1 MAAYDSPSQ
10 GLPGIGQNDLFSSV
24 GEQYSSY
31 LDRISGYAAYQGR
44 PPVNYATPESGVA
57 PGLPR
62 SRDILQLDPDPFGAF
77 TSRYAESIPG
87 SGVTGDTSLA
97 LDVFGKRMTRE
108 ELLRSDAGRRLL
120 QITED
125 AKKGRRRDFWDA
137 IKEWSWSDAP
147 FLSLF
152 ATVGGSVADAV
163 MVSDTYR
170 KLQNGEPV
178 TDEELIKTR
187 LHMAETERR
196 QDGTW
201 GATVG
206 DIMRAAPGFMVEF
219 MLSGGLY
226 SAVRTGLAKAAG
238 KGSSLLLTGA
248 TKKAAREV
256 VETGM
261 RRVAMQAGEA
271 GADAATGT
279 LRLFEG
285 IRTMAKD
292 PTRMAKFA
300 DDATDTVMEAL
311 RGGKM
316 GLNPY
321 LTELGKDGSVKF
333 VDETLARQT
342 VRNRVLHE
350 MDKMV
355 ARNSSESAVVRG
367 MHQFGQW
374 FQRHASSALLD
385 HGVWGTEEATVL
397 TTGFTKARSALADA
411 AGALFIEAPI
421 RGSMLMAPNQ
431 FLARPLLGMALG
443 KDGRTVSEA
452 ELGVRQSAYLTNSK
466 EVMDDADAI
475 ANGMNW
481 LEYVSESAGRG
492 FGSLA
497 RGVGLWINRGVRSP
511 VAKGAGATLAKAADD
526 AAYDGFSVGGA
537 LRKMWL
543 KSFGT
548 RADSVRKS
556 VDAQARVV
564 GDTIRAA
571 GHRVDDASVRSM
583 IVTNSAERMPEAVR
597 QMVGDSVEA
606 FTRSAMKSADR
617 KTMEELGY
625 RTFGRYMVADWMV
638 RHNVGPETVV
648 NMFQRMG
655 YDGVLGEML
664 EERYSDVAKGM
675 MGWNDKTDR
684 KEIGRRVTEAIKGLW
699 PGWEQ
704 LTAEA
709 VGFAMPM
716 VTRMGVA
723 RIQAKLGGEGPLQE
737 LRNRIEMFSDM
748 FRSPVTLRARLGEF
762 LDVRRMTDEGL
773 TARLDDV
780 NRRLAEARDAG
791 DAEAVRSLEDEAAH
805 VARTKDRYAKAS
817 AGWFAGM
824 REAAKTGYDARIA
837 EARRSGDEAGA
848 ARLEAERDAA
858 DRAYAQWEEGKD
870 YSTGAAA
877 QDIVDQLVVIEPLT
891 RDVAETEGV
900 EYSMRP
906 VRTSDQSA
914 KGMDAAE
921 AFVDFSPRLAKM
933 LFQLDAPME
942 GEAPSGLRA
951 VAGRLIG
958 MAGAVVTG
966 DFSLVSRDPA
976 TWVARDMGLGRGFV
990 QGLKQGFASA
1000 RKEAREQLRRE
1011 AREGKVENYAKNFSD
1026 VQDFKAEEGVNHPT
1040 ADNFREGSRRLDT
1053 AIVTE
1058 EAVDAKAEELF
1069 AERARAL
1076 AMNYLATQ
1084 QIRTFSRGEMRDRAL
1099 VLAARGLSQEDGGP
1113 YDVVDTE
1120 HRQFAKLTG
1129 DGKRIDESTRIGF
1142 DEFYERF
1149 GRDAT
1154 GADGKRT
1161 RKGVDTLTQEIAVA
1175 AMDILT
1181 NRSSGVEIAGRRIPA
1196 VVVQLPENA
1205 DFEQTAIYNAAMQMT
1220 GMRGTVTT
1228 QRLRSDRT
1236 LDQQMQEGAI
1246 AHVPAPVLA
1255 AIAAQAA
1262 KPDGTWD
1269 PSQVEEGLLETVAYS
1284 FGFRFDGTEKGLNE
1298 RNRKIVGIAALADA
1312 AKDPDTA
1319 WFRLYDDA
1327 RTEDRRNKDGAFVL
1341 VKAERRDDGR
1351 WHCRTDEKG
1360 DEVSSDTLDGMLG
1373 ILKGKAANAQRVDGR
1388 IVFTQQRV
1396 LESDSLVDML
1406 RITGLTDSYIEQTKG
1421 NPHPLFAQDADGNW
1435 LRSEED
1441 AERELERLV
1450 ELASR
1455 TDGDHLVRPS
1465 RPEMTGDEF
1474 RKEEAAANAAWQ
1486 ALYGEDTG
1494 FVTVGERLLRSAGV
1508 STTGTLGLVSGRR
1521 RAAGAYQVRLTDFM
1535 GRDGNMYVP
1544 VDLTREIDYR
1554 EALANVRIMRA
1565 YALNPRAVRDAFG
1578 KGCSEFI
1585 DELDRLC
1592 LVKARDAANRGDKPL
1607 ESDLMDLRKGIFAAT
1622 SRVELVRND
1631 DGTVDVNDRVA
1642 GMNPHVFAQ
1651 LGHMLCLFGAER
1663 LKNDGYGRIPRV
1675 AAYAAIA
1682 EDARSLPHYPAFM
1695 SCVDVALGGSG
1706 FLGELLTPQGE
1717 TRDDSRGLGGLARTY
1732 LNDSKSYG
1740 ELFARSAPAGV
1751 DVNVLLD
1758 QCNRELMS
1766 MGRPALKFHQ
1776 TGDRSRRQPR
1786 SYGEFG
1792 DLMDQLAKDTGLK
1805 GADLAAFISRA
1816 VSTAVR
1822 LEGAERT
1829 DIAKA
1834 VDEVTKGGRSLAQ
1847 YVESFNSAVRKT
1859 TELTA
1864 QKNDLTVKL
1873 NRHHELAS
1881 ALESKRERVGL
1892 SKSEQAQLDALH
1904 AVIDGGR
1911 FALDKVLKEIA
1922 QAEAVREDASR
1933 KLNDEAKSQGVSVS
1947 GRRRLG
1953 GRRLKGGDAT
1963 EADSS
1968 SYPSVS
1974 TETSGL
1980 PVFENVLYTG
1990 ATTLAQGVRLADDGL
2005 LLGTYLTGRESRAA
2019 FSVVLRA
2026 LLAEDPDANVTAERF
2041 SGMMH
2046 RMFPMLPA
2054 YDRAQIMAVLT
2065 DTLAGVESTAKPWSE
2080 IADEGFDFTY
2090 IEEDK
2095 DENEGADTS
2104 SENQAIA
2111 RRAVDE
2117 LSNEALRTF
2126 LKLARFVAPA
2136 SAGNLQAFLG
2146 SLRETVRQ
2154 SAGAEGLHG
2163 FLRTLLEPRAL
2174 TEHNGVRLTSY
2185 NQREAVFHDIVDR
2198 VIEGD
2203 SFDGYV
2209 RESFEM
2215 SPRIGFLLSYLRAM
2229 APADRARF
2237 AQLIGNAAA
2246 CDPVRRVDRSKE
2258 GNPPTMGSAATHSTR
2273 VTAAVA
2279 AATFGRFI
2287 GGASSRAYQA
2297 GNSLAQSAKG
2307 TELVGDPKK
2316 RQSDPGDDLKVCLGV
2331 IDANRKAVADILA
2344 RSVDEKG
2351 NPFEILGDDAPV
2363 VLALRSDA
2371 MMAYLRRVC
2380 GEEEEE
2386 RKRRAR
2392 RGEKYHG
2399 AMSGLVR
2406 PLAEALSRRDGSV
2419 SLVDSVVDGL
2429 KLLGRGL
2436 KSDHTVTYEEA
2447 EAFSVA
2453 LFATGESTRNL
2464 ATLPDKSSR
2473 VDRPIA
2479 TLMSIYAAS
2488 QPQTIM
2494 RADVDARRSSD
2505 ESSVAITSRGVIPIL
2520 SRWMDSEAGFIKLVK
2535 QFFAGD
2541 VDTPEKLERVLARCR
2556 QDMVWPDGTRILAK
2570 SISAAYHADEIYEA
2584 CRRQFVEAGENDT
2597 YLVPVYAGDHASSVL
2612 IQLPRKVL
2620 PRFVADAR
2628 KTFARAAVRGER
2640 KGREFKGETM
2650 KAARDRIYPKLY
2662 EYAAR
2667 FVSDSIGLDL
2677 LGDDTKRSALSSLEQ
2692 AGLSMTGVRERD
2704 GKPEFGHCTVHIT
2717 CNYRSRREARIA
2729 KDGANG
2735 NEELKGNVILA
2746 GYGAYRQRQCAKLRG
2761 TGTLKCH
2768 LMSSG
2773 GRDLLFLKA
2782 LCISP
2787 EDARGKFLDGD
2798 CKQALLKHAMKGI
2811 DQSIDTAVL
2820 TDLDSY
2826 KVGPAMSKWITV
2838 NGGRNIL
2845 DFVVETI
2852 EQDKDLWKDGK
2863 LAIPD
2868 GFDADAYFEGK
2879 VTFDAQRRSDGA
2891 KPPAKLSDLLP
2902 GLKLSVVEGLRGDT
2916 VDISYVDDNLTS
2928 YNVANVSHG
2937 ARPGSMRTPRNN
2949 VVDAITMS
2957 VVEAQLRGDDSA
2969 AAGLLDLVAD
2979 WGLAA
2984 TAICG
2989 ADDIVAS
2996 LAASSPGLRGLVE
3009 AGEAPN
3015 GALMK
3020 EELFRTAWAAM
3031 RKQLSIPMEGTD
3043 MPLVSAGAGVTVLR
3057 DRAGRI
3063 RYDDSTGLPLFSNLS
3078 DSEMMHDIN
3087 LGSVLFTE
3095 EETRRGG
3102 AYEGFSRR
3110 LALSAVNVNDR
3121 GFRYGWWMDEA
3132 AFDGEFFGAGGQTA
3146 LEDRF
3151 DETFGVQRPQVPAK
3165 ITDRMRLDML
3175 ESQFTQLRDA
3185 EQRGDDTMAAQIR
3198 DRLATCFT
3206 DHHGMKI
3213 SDYGKDIG
3221 QIGFEDLFVDDGRGG
3236 RRFDRSAVQIDDDKV
3251 HNLKGERHVFLGGTA
3266 FGIPRTPSYNG
3277 GQWLQVVRAS
3287 VPVTEREHPRQKGRF
3302 IPGEDAMV
3310 APDPVTNEI
3319 LGCDHD
3325 GDKTKVYWLVPD
3337 GGRVSLLEDG
3347 RIPLGDVNP
3356 KFFASA
3362 GELGAEARGQVYA
3375 KLRDAGFVEETV
3387 DPKTGAVERKISTDA
3402 RKAVGNTFVRHLF
3415 DMAHRLP
3422 VPERDGHRRQSF
3434 LDGPV
3439 SMPTTAFPGSD
3450 ALRKELLGM
3459 TESARRP
3466 GARKTLR
3473 NGHRL
3478 NEPGLAALVS
3488 AQANDAADA
3497 RGKIVAYARA
3507 LHLAYMSGRY
3517 ANGAGTLFGN
3527 RFTPDRWLRFMHIV
3541 DGISNATFDDIKEQL
3556 CSRLGWT
3563 NGMMPVLVA
3572 DLLRGDAGAP
3582 VTGELALR
3590 YTLVRYVNSVNNYGS
3605 RYYMMVAADET
3616 DREGFQSAL
3625 DALFG
3630 ERRKGDPNRWALAFG
3645 LRQGKDGWETAKT
3658 AGELKANPTKPSE
3671 AVVALVQDAVDRLNE
3686 GRALENRLSYSDAYG
3701 FLAYSG
3707 RRSDAAPGGLF
3718 HLLKVAGGVKADS
3731 PAKIAEALK
3740 GRKITKAE
3748 FDARTPE
3755 LLEALVDYLSY
3766 SEKRKQLEDAREGGN
3781 AFNYLAADPGNTSAG
3796 DRLAKAVKSGL
3807 PLLDNAGALVKHSEG
3822 ELWFNERTRALARM
3836 HAATLAAYR
3845 IGGGVETVLARANA
3859 AVAVHEDLKSSI
3871 SDLTVPGDESLE
3883 AVNRALLDLAPMSD
3897 ASYDR
3902 MERESA
3908 AQTKLFLLAA
3918 LQSVPGK
3925 SPKEVLDT
3933 LRKIAEAQARP
3944 GVDTDPDGA
3953 VFRMMRGVATL
3964 FDVMYRLVSTSTEH
3978 YAPTDAAGRRR
3989 GAPMSAFAYFSERRD
4004 GRYPA
4009 SEARSGA
4016 KGPYSVARYP
4026 DGDTSANPLY
4036 VIQPRFQG
4044 DEGPAAALAREAVAA
4059 IVSDDAK
4066 KRAFSGRR
4074 ERINGNTSAASFDLT
4089 EANLRAFM
4097 QEYGGDG
4104 ARELNAEVEE
4114 AIRIVKA
4121 IGPVSPYRMFREILP
4136 VYTAI
4141 VHRTT
4146 GEATVGGRSLAP
4158 LLGVHGEWSR
4168 HQVANDN
4175 ACRPLVDVYLGAET
4189 APVDKAAP
4197 PVLDENGDPRYGG
4210 AGRSNPEH
4218 RSVVDV
4224 FAGDGFV
4231 ADVAGRLNVGGIRE
4245 EAARNAPSPKLPE
4258 GVTPSEVAKRHA
4270 QALQA
4275 LAGSWATVRYTGEN
4289 SFVLEGS
4296 LRGGVT
4302 GGAPKTQRIA
4312 ICVSIGDDGL
4322 MSVETDEQVSMFASS
4337 RAYAASF
4344 AGTDAAK
4351 AMGVTSADA
4360 FLALPEDVRKSIV
4373 KRFSVGAASANR
4385 PVFTVTGKGMR
4396 VLTGAIR
4403 IAGSKQETQL
4413 YHEYFHSMMAMFRG
4427 LGLFSVADIRALQ
4440 DTFGKPPPGSGMLFD
4455 EERAAERYRQW
4466 VEKGTETRETKAVE
4480 GVFRK
4485 IFNAIA
4491 ALLRSIVDGFSYRR
4505 GETAAEGKFTRN
4517 EELLFSFVTAGV
4529 AARSNERIAELERVA
4544 VMDGERLDVRGQIDR
4559 GVKPEGVGLA
4569 DVELGTAA
4577 DIATRLR
4584 WDNPSDLVV
4593 ERTADGVWVPREL
4606 TDDDYGEDGGLKE
4619 GIRPATHRE
4628 AIDFMT
4634 KRIQLSAEELGVAPH
4649 PDPEVGPLV
4658 KGRYD
4663 RLKAK
4668 AVELLSAEGALDAEA
4683 LSSVLGELAK
4693 MGGSLEAGFTDLAR
4707 AYNEGSPQLDQVAE
4721 TNLAVTVGVPPVGS
4735 ETFPFYGAGRTLAE
4749 ICTGKLKESLP
4760 YDTEMLKSKLF
4771 GGDVKRLASRLTESA
4786 KGVIVAGFRDAL
4798 SVLNPE
4804 ALGKFSPDR
4813 FQDRLAFELL
4823 LCAAQTLDRMVVT
4836 DSAGAKERAFLRA
4849 EGEAPERKWHA
4860 SAYDVS
4866 SWILASGG
4874 VDPVSIVADTVKSL
4888 NALEH
4893 INDPDVEPLAV
4904 TCRGVLDRLQE
4915 TLSDPSSY
4923 IGELTKAT
4931 QAIDGLIKGFAPGVK
4946 FSGRDVDGSIMDYVL
4961 ADRGTS
4967 DNQATD
4973 ENLKVYGAIDAAN
4986 AGLPSYRAAQDA
4998 LKLTFG
5004 ALYRAMAMVKFHR
5017 ELGFVPPSKA
5027 DLDFE
5032 RRIREQNRIA
5042 AAQSPAE
5049 WFATHAIGESNLL
5062 DNEGL
5067 VEFYDQP
5074 FFVADNMDAY
5084 LASTIRPRFGTTEF
5098 GDAVRADGHEYA
5110 GLMYEIKD
5118 LDNWQAW
5125 ALGDAML
5132 PGNELLL
5139 PVLRGGRF
5147 AVDSGSVKF
5156 LGGKGRLV
5164 GFDAYNRVT
5173 CGISLTEDEVRDVD
5187 WFKKALAFKMGGWN
5201 DVITGLDR
5209 ITFRQND
5216 ALLPAKW
5223 SDLLGS
5229 CDRKFFGGKEYMSR
5243 FEMTVHRMPHQLH
5256 GNLLGGQMN
5265 FGEEFASAAHA
5276 ALKRVADEYS
5286 ELCRKADAAT
5296 LSHDERI
5303 RYESFDFNAEV
5314 IEELESKGLVVARR
5328 RKDGRAYECV
5338 VRLGTDRILEWFKG
5352 TEAYRK
5358 ITSPERWAKTGLSQA
5373 EVEAMFTPE
5382 ALIAPMRDR
5391 WNRLSRF
5398 VREHPWM
5405 TQGDAKHLTA
5415 FGTPLPFFQGTGVF
5429 MYNAV
5434 RAARAENR
5442 RTHVDS
5448 LGDMESR
5455 WFAAVTSLANG
5466 RRIGDA
5472 PAGTEAQLRAAKG
5485 EEHTTLSVF
5494 RDLIGAKDLELVEL
5508 KRALIAGDFRP
5519 GGKYADRTARYGIDL
5534 PPNPTLAAI
5543 HDETYRL
5550 MVERAELEATGDTAR
5565 DVPIDLQAC
5574 IDRFQEHRAAS
5585 GLTGGL
5591 GCSPAAMYRAYG
5603 TLPANHQL
5611 GHMVRKAAEGV
5622 TNAMAHRGTFM
5633 SLMTTPAPDGSPVYY
5648 MRPADDAAA
5657 TSGIPDQCWEQI
5669 ARWWAAYHGLRYD
5682 PGKSGVQNAQAIY
5695 DRLGEI
5701 GDKGGRTGHWRIPLG
5716 VGDHRHHRY
5725 VPLDGD
5731 RGELASVTG
5740 IMCMEDE
5747 NLGEDSS
5754 AINALAKGEAV
5765 GYMRQFVDSGRA
5777 QSFLAVRKNIHRA
5790 LSWSKSMSVAF
5801 SLFFPLATRF
5811 ESPIG
5816 AIGAIPTLMGNVKG
5830 GPDFVREHP
5839 EIFNFLQGHVFKGK
5853 GWITK
5858 DFIGFRDYRDMM
5870 DSRDPFLA
5878 EMVSWVHAL
5887 GLSYSDDLVNPMEHS
5902 KAIVAND
5909 IKSLESLMRKAGW
5922 APGVVRR
5929 FRNFADAVLI
5939 RPGDKAFRYALNATK
5954 LAVVSQ
5960 LAMKLRHEAQV
5971 RGKAFDPIRDLR
5983 KYASYV
5989 NAEVGGIDERRYAW
6003 AHPAMRNI
6011 LNCLFFSWQWTRGA
6025 WEAGGGN
6032 VIEDFVF
6039 GGHSATR
6046 EERKYILGRWAR
6058 MYGEIMIG
6066 VPLLM
6071 QMASMAFAKCLG
6083 GGDDDDDRWFT
6094 WQNEGKANLSAFDIT
6109 PLMKAVHRHEDVAG
6123 IAGRIGG
6130 ALVGMRRFG
6139 WLGAAGGALL
6149 GDRLVPDYR
6158 GEDAANQKTKA
6169 RRYYMHFG
6177 KQGWEFFRW
6186 FDRPGQQFAGKLSMP
6201 AQRLIEGF
6209 LGRNLTYMDHGLAWD
6224 DMGPVERWLNPSLD
6238 SASVNL
6244 LKAFLPF
6251 SAGQMMSFGDAGFLP
6266 IVGPV
6271 QMGASQTAVQ
6281 KRLERAVEAWARNDR
6296 AAYSWGV
6303 DRNPSRGKKKARML
6317 AGRFPDILEDA
6328 RRNGLDP
6335 EAQLNTALGTVAS
6348 KLYGR
6353 LFSLLPEK
6361 ADGDYDVKAVE
6372 RVCRQLNRVLSRKAD
6387 VLQSVKKKL
6396 DDRKGATWKDLPLE
6410 MRRRYRDVIAR
6421 EMGDPFGGEPS
6432 MPIKAPEREEY

>member
-1 MAAYDSPSQ
+1 MADYGIPSATAGSGYSQDALYSDYLNSMMAAYDS
-10 GLPGIGQNDLFSSV
+10 
-24 GEQYSSY
+24 YA
-31 LDRISGYAAYQGR
+31 DRYAADEPRQ
-44 PPVNYATPESGVA
+44 PVVNYASGPSSGMA
-57 PGLPR
+57 PGYRR
-62 SRDILQLDPDPFGAF
+62 SRDLLQLDPDPFGSQTAALA
-77 TSRYAESIPG
+77 SRFPESGLTGDSIP
-87 SGVTGDTSLA
+87 A

-108 ELLRSDAGRRLL
+108 QLQQSDAGRRLL
-120 QITED
+120 SIAED
-125 AKKGRRRDFWDA
+125 QRRGRRRGFLDA
-137 IKEWSWSDAP
+137 ITEWSWSDAP

-152 ATVGGSVADAV
+152 ASVGGSVADAV
-163 MVSDTYR
+163 MVNDTYR

-178 TDEELIKTR
+178 SDEELLKTR
-187 LHMAETERR
+187 LHMAESERR
-196 QDGTW
+196 DNGTW

-206 DIMRAAPGFMVEF
+206 DIMRAAPGFMMEF
-219 MLSGGLY
+219 FASGGLY
-226 SAVRTGLAKAAG
+226 SLARTGLAKVAG

-248 TKKAAREV
+248 AKKAAREA

-261 RRVAMQAGEA
+261 RRAVVQAGEA
-271 GADAATGT
+271 GANTATGA
-279 LRLFEG
+279 LKFFEG
-285 IRTMAKD
+285 VRTMAKD
-292 PTRMAKFA
+292 SGRMAKFA
-300 DDATDTVMEAL
+300 DEATETVMEAL

-321 LTELGKDGSVKF
+321 LAEMGRDGAVKF

-355 ARNSSESAVVRG
+355 ARSSSESAVVRG
-367 MHQFGQW
+367 LHQFGQW
-374 FQRHASSALLD
+374 FQRHAASAVLD

-411 AGALFIEAPI
+411 AGALFVEAPI

-452 ELGVRQSAYLTNSK
+452 EIGLRQSAFMTGDRTL
-466 EVMDDADAI
+466 MDDADAI
-475 ANGMNW
+475 AMGMNW

-497 RGVGLWINRGVRSP
+497 RGVGLWINRGVRSAT
-511 VAKGAGATLAKAADD
+511 AKGAGATLAGAATD

-537 LRKMWL
+537 LRKMWT
-543 KSFGT
+543 KAFGT
-548 RADSVRKS
+548 RADFVRKS

-564 GDTIRAA
+564 GDAIRAA
-571 GHRVDDASVRSM
+571 GHHVDDAAVRSM
-583 IVTNSAERMPEAVR
+583 IITNSAEHMPEAVR
-597 QMVGDSVEA
+597 QMVGGSVESFA
-606 FTRSAMKSADR
+606 RSAMKATDR

-638 RHNVGPETVV
+638 RHNVGPETMI

-655 YDGVLGEML
+655 YDGMLGEIF
-664 EERYSDVAKGM
+664 EERYSDVAKGAL
-675 MGWNDKTDR
+675 GWNEKADR

-709 VGFAMPM
+709 VGFSMPM
-716 VTRMGVA
+716 VARMGVA
-723 RIQAKLGGEGPLQE
+723 RIQAKLGGEGPLRE

-762 LDVRRMTDEGL
+762 LEVRRMTDAGL
-773 TARLDDV
+773 DARLADV
-780 NRRLAEARDAG
+780 DRRLGEARDAG
-791 DAEAVRSLEDEAAH
+791 DKETVRSLEDEAAF
-805 VARTKDRYAKAS
+805 VARTKERYAKAS

-824 REAAKTGYDARIA
+824 REASKTGFEGRIA
-837 EARRSGDEAGA
+837 EARSAGDEAEA
-848 ARLEAERDAA
+848 ARLEVERDAA

-933 LFQLDAPME
+933 LFQLDAPLE

-951 VAGRLIG
+951 VAGRLVG
-958 MAGAVVTG
+958 MAGAAITG

-976 TWVARDMGLGRGFV
+976 TWVARDMGLGRDFV
-990 QGLKQGFASA
+990 QGLKQGFAAA
-1000 RKEAREQLRRE
+1000 RKEAREQLRR
-1011 AREGKVENYAKNFSD
+1011 AAMDAAVENLAKNEAD
-1026 VQDFKAEEGVNHPT
+1026 VAEFKEGEGTHAPT
-1040 ADNFREGSRRLDT
+1040 RDNFGQGMRRLGT
-1053 AIVTE
+1053 AVVTE
-1058 EAVDAKAEELF
+1058 DAVDAKAEELF
-1069 AERARAL
+1069 AERARTL

-1099 VLAARGLSQEDGGP
+1099 VLAARGLSREEGGP
-1113 YDVVDTE
+1113 YDVVDMDR
-1120 HRQFAKLTG
+1120 RQFARVG
-1129 DGKRIDESTRIGF
+1129 EDGRIDDSSRIGF
-1142 DEFYERF
+1142 DDFYEKY
-1149 GRDAT
+1149 GKDGA
-1154 GADGKRT
+1154 GADGKRI
-1161 RKGVDTLTQEIAVA
+1161 RKGVDTLTHEIAVA

-1181 NRSSGVEIAGRRIPA
+1181 NRAGISVSDRRMPA
-1196 VVVQLPENA
+1196 TLVQLPDNA
-1205 DFEQTAIYNAAMQMT
+1205 DFEQTAVYDAAMQLS
-1220 GMRGTVTT
+1220 GMRGMSTV
-1228 QRLRSDRT
+1228 QQIRSDRT
-1236 LDQQMQEGAI
+1236 LDQMMQEGSI
-1246 AHVPAPVLA
+1246 AHVSAPVLS

-1262 KPDGTWD
+1262 RPDGTWD
-1269 PSQVEEGLLETVAYS
+1269 ASQVESGLLETVAYS
-1284 FGFRFDGTEKGLNE
+1284 FGLRFDGTERGLNE
-1298 RNRKIVGIAALADA
+1298 RNRKIVGIATLADTMQ
-1312 AKDPDTA
+1312 DPNVA
-1319 WFRLYDDA
+1319 WFRLYDDV
-1327 RTEDRRNKDGAFVL
+1327 RSEDRRVRDGAFVL
-1341 VKAERRDDGR
+1341 VKAERTGDGR
-1351 WHCRTDEKG
+1351 WRCRTDEKG
-1360 DEVSSDTLDGMLG
+1360 GEVSADTLDGMLDA
-1373 ILKGKAANAQRVDGR
+1373 LKGLADGVQRVDGR
-1388 IVFTQQRV
+1388 VIFTQKRT
-1396 LESDSLVDML
+1396 LETDSLVDML
-1406 RITGLTDSYIEQTKG
+1406 RVTGLTGAYIAQTEG
-1421 NPHPLFAQDADGNW
+1421 NPHPLFAKDADGNW
-1435 LRSEED
+1435 LWSETD
-1441 AERELERLV
+1441 AQKELERLTD
-1450 ELASR
+1450 LASR
-1455 TDGDHLVRPS
+1455 TDGEHLVRPS
-1465 RPEMTGDEF
+1465 RAEMTGDEL
-1474 RKEEAAANAAWQ
+1474 RREEASAVAAWK
-1486 ALYGEDTG
+1486 ALYDSETG
-1494 FVTVGERLLRSAGV
+1494 FVHVGERLLRSAGV
-1508 STTGTLGLVSGRR
+1508 STSNVLNLVAGFRATTGK
-1521 RAAGAYQVRLTDFM
+1521 YQVRLSDFM
-1535 GRDGNMYVP
+1535 GRDGNIYVP
-1544 VDLTREIDYR
+1544 VDLAQASDYR
-1554 EALANVRIMRA
+1554 EALANARIMRA

-1585 DELDRLC
+1585 GELDRLC
-1592 LVKARDAANRGDKPL
+1592 LVKARDAAARGDKAL
-1607 ESDLMDLRKGIFAAT
+1607 ESDLMGLRKGIFAAT

-1631 DGTVDVNDRVA
+1631 DGTVEVNDRVR

-1663 LKNDGYGRIPRV
+1663 LKDDGYGRVPHV
-1675 AAYAAIA
+1675 AAYAALA

-1706 FLGELLTPQGE
+1706 FLGEVLTPQGA
-1717 TRDDSRGLGGLARTY
+1717 TRDDARGLGGLARTY
-1732 LNDSKSYG
+1732 LNDPKSYG
-1740 ELFARSAPAGV
+1740 ELFSKSAPAGV
-1751 DVNVLLD
+1751 DVNILLD
-1758 QCNRELMS
+1758 QCNRELMR

-1776 TGDRSRRQPR
+1776 TGDRSQRQPR

-1792 DLMDQLAKDTGLK
+1792 GLMDQIAEDTGLK
-1805 GADLAAFISRA
+1805 GADLAAFVSRA

-1822 LEGAERT
+1822 LEGVERT
-1829 DIAKA
+1829 DVARA
-1834 VDEVTKGGRSLAQ
+1834 VDEVTKNGGSLAQ
-1847 YVESFNSAVRKT
+1847 YVKNFNKAVKETGDLR
-1859 TELTA
+1859 
-1864 QKNDLTVKL
+1864 QKVLNLTVKV
-1873 NRHHELAS
+1873 NRLTRELK
-1881 ALESKRERVGL
+1881 ALRKMGEDGTATPETGVKTEETQAAVDAGR
-1892 SKSEQAQLDALH
+1892 SELDQ
-1904 AVIDGGR
+1904 
-1911 FALDKVLKEIA
+1911 VLKQLE
-1922 QAEAVREDASR
+1922 QAEATRGDTQR
-1933 KLNDEAKSQGVSVS
+1933 KLTDEAGSQGVPVIPRHGFGTGVRPSARNAQRSDDETFSV
-1947 GRRRLG
+1947 GTEDTRLP
-1953 GRRLKGGDAT
+1953 D
-1963 EADSS
+1963 
-1968 SYPSVS
+1968 
-1974 TETSGL
+1974 
-1980 PVFENVLYTG
+1980 FENVLYTG
-1990 ATTLAQGVRLADDGL
+1990 ATTLAQNVRLADDGL
-2005 LLGTYLTGRESRAA
+2005 LLGTYLTGKESRAA

-2026 LLAEDPDANVTAERF
+2026 ILAADPEANVTVERF
-2041 SGMMH
+2041 SDMLH
-2046 RMFPMLPA
+2046 HMFPLLPA
-2054 YDRAQIMAVLT
+2054 YDRAQVVSVLT
-2065 DTLAGVESTAKPWSE
+2065 DTLAGVEATAKPWSE
-2080 IADEGFDFTY
+2080 IAKEGFEFTY
-2090 IEEDK
+2090 LEEDK

-2104 SENQAIA
+2104 SENRAIA

-2117 LSNEALRTF
+2117 LNNEALRTF
-2126 LKLARFVAPA
+2126 LKLARYVAPA

-2146 SLRETVRQ
+2146 SLRETVRR
-2154 SAGAEGLHG
+2154 GGETELDG
-2163 FLRTLLEPRAL
+2163 FLRTLLEPRAM
-2174 TEHNGVRLTSY
+2174 TEHNGVKLTSY
-2185 NQREAVFHDIVDR
+2185 NQREAVFHDVVDR

-2209 RESFEM
+2209 RESFET

-2246 CDPVRRVDRSKE
+2246 CDPVRRIDRSKE

-2307 TELVGDPKK
+2307 TELVGDPGK
-2316 RQSDPGDDLKVCLGV
+2316 RQSDPGDDLNVCLGV

-2453 LFATGESTRNL
+2453 VFATGESTRNL
-2464 ATLPDKSSR
+2464 ATLPEKSSR

-2479 TLMSIYAAS
+2479 SLMSVYAAS

-2494 RADVDARRSSD
+2494 RADVDARRSRD

-2520 SRWMDSEAGFIKLVK
+2520 SRWMDSEAGFVKLVK
-2535 QFFAGD
+2535 TFFPEHA
-2541 VDTPEKLERVLARCR
+2541 DTPENLEKTLARCR
-2556 QDMVWPDGTRILAK
+2556 QDMTWPDGTRILAK
-2570 SISAAYHADEIYEA
+2570 SVSSAYHADEIYEA

-2612 IQLPRKVL
+2612 IQLPRVVIPK
-2620 PRFVADAR
+2620 FTADAR
-2628 KTFARAAVRGER
+2628 KALAKAASAGTR
-2640 KGREFKGETM
+2640 KGRAFTG
-2650 KAARDRIYPKLY
+2650 KAVAEVRDRLYPKLY
-2662 EYAAR
+2662 DRAAMY
-2667 FVSDSIGLDL
+2667 VSRSIGLDL

-2692 AGLSMTGVRERD
+2692 AGLSTTGVRTTAE
-2704 GKPEFGHCTVHIT
+2704 GKLQTGHCTVHVT
-2717 CNYRSRREARIA
+2717 CNYQSRAAAREADPKGRS
-2729 KDGANG
+2729 NG
-2735 NEELKGNVILA
+2735 NEELKGNVIMT
-2746 GYGAYRQRQCAKLRG
+2746 GYGAERQRQCAKLQG

-2782 LCISP
+2782 LCLSP
-2787 EDARGKFLDGD
+2787 EDARGRFLEGD
-2798 CKQALLKHAMKGI
+2798 CKLALLKHAMKGV
-2811 DQSIDTAVL
+2811 DASIDTAVL

-2838 NGGRNIL
+2838 NGGRTLL
-2845 DFVVETI
+2845 DFIVETI
-2852 EQDKDLWKDGK
+2852 EQDKGSFWKNGK
-2863 LAIPD
+2863 LAIPEN
-2868 GFDADAYFEGK
+2868 FDVDAYFQGK
-2879 VTFDAQRRSDGA
+2879 VTFDGQRRSDGA
-2891 KPPAKLSDLLP
+2891 KPPAKVSDLLP
-2902 GLKLSVVEGLRGDT
+2902 GLRLSVVEGLRGDT
-2916 VDISYVDDNLTS
+2916 LDISYVDDNLTS
-2928 YNVANVSHG
+2928 YNVANVSHESK
-2937 ARPGSMRTPRNN
+2937 PGSMRTPRNN

-2989 ADDIVAS
+2989 AEDIVAS
-2996 LAASSPGLRGLVE
+2996 LASSSPGLRSLVE

-3015 GALMK
+3015 GAFMK

-3043 MPLVSAGAGVTVLR
+3043 MPLVSAGAGATVLR
-3057 DRAGRI
+3057 DKDGNI
-3063 RYDDSTGLPLFSNLS
+3063 RYDDERGRPMISLLS
-3078 DSEMMHDIN
+3078 SSEMMYDIN
-3087 LGSVLFTE
+3087 LGSVLFTD
-3095 EETRRGG
+3095 EETGAGG
-3102 AYEGFSRR
+3102 VYEGFRRR
-3110 LALSAVNVNDR
+3110 LALSAVNVNSL

-3132 AFDGEFFGAGGQTA
+3132 AFDAEFFEPDA
-3146 LEDRF
+3146 E
-3151 DETFGVQRPQVPAK
+3151 V
-3165 ITDRMRLDML
+3165 TDRMRLETL
-3175 ESQFTQLRDA
+3175 EGQFNALREAERSGDAETTLQLRL
-3185 EQRGDDTMAAQIR
+3185 
-3198 DRLATCFT
+3198 RLASCFT

-3213 SDYGKDIG
+3213 SKYGEDVGK
-3221 QIGFEDLFVDDGRGG
+3221 IGFEDLFTDDGKGG
-3236 RRFDRSAVQIDDDKV
+3236 RRFDRSAVQIDKDRV
-3251 HNLKGERHVFLGGTA
+3251 HDLKGEAHVFLGGTA
-3266 FGIPRTPSYNG
+3266 FGVPRTPSYNG

-3287 VPVTEREHPRQKGRF
+3287 VPVTEREHPRQRGRF
-3302 IPGEDAMV
+3302 IAGRDAMV
-3310 APDPVTNEI
+3310 SPDPVTNEI

-3325 GDKTKVYWLVPD
+3325 GDKTKVYWLVPR
-3337 GGRVSLLEDG
+3337 GGQVSLLENG
-3347 RIPLGDVNP
+3347 RLPLEDVKP
-3356 KFFASA
+3356 GEFASD
-3362 GELGAEARGQVYA
+3362 AEVREQVYA
-3375 KLRDAGFVEETV
+3375 ALRDKGFVEETL
-3387 DPKTGAVERKISTDA
+3387 DARTGTVERRISDEA
-3402 RKAVGNTFVRHLF
+3402 RRAVGNTFVRHLF
-3415 DMAHRLP
+3415 DMAHNLP
-3422 VPERDGHRRQSF
+3422 VPERGGQRRQSF

-3439 SMPTTAFPGSD
+3439 SMPTTAFPGSK
-3450 ALRKELLGM
+3450 ALRRELLGM
-3459 TESARRP
+3459 TEKAKRP

-3478 NEPGLAALVS
+3478 DEPGLAALVS

-3517 ANGAGTLFGN
+3517 ANGAGTLFGDG
-3527 RFTPDRWLRFMHIV
+3527 FTPDRWLRFMHFV

-3572 DLLRGDAGAP
+3572 DLLRGDGGSP
-3582 VTGELALR
+3582 VADEMALHD
-3590 YTLVRYVNSVNNYGS
+3590 TLVRYADSVNNYGS

-3616 DREGFQSAL
+3616 DREGFQAAL
-3625 DALFG
+3625 DVMFG
-3630 ERRKGDPNRWALAFG
+3630 DRKSDPNRWALEFG
-3645 LRQGKDGWETAKT
+3645 LKEVSDAEGRFKGWDTVKGAEA
-3658 AGELKANPTKPSE
+3658 LRANPTRPSD
-3671 AVVALVQDAVDRLNE
+3671 AVAALVQGAVDRLND
-3686 GRALENRLSYSDAYG
+3686 RRPPENRLSYSDAYS

-3740 GRKITKAE
+3740 GHKITKAE
-3748 FDARTPE
+3748 FDARAPE
-3755 LLEALVDYLSY
+3755 LLEALVDFLSY
-3766 SEKRKQLEDAREGGN
+3766 SEKRRQLENAREGGN
-3781 AFNYLAADPGNTSAG
+3781 AFNYLAADPGNTSAE
-3796 DRLAKAVKSGL
+3796 DRLAKAEQHGKPFLVSGH
-3807 PLLDNAGALVKHSEG
+3807 PYTDRDRWSD
-3822 ELWFNERTRALARM
+3822 ERERALARM
-3836 HAATLAAYR
+3836 TAATIAAYH
-3845 IGGGVETVLARANA
+3845 IGGGVETILARANQ
-3859 AVAVHEDLKSSI
+3859 AVATHEDLKGEVSE
-3871 SDLTVPGDESLE
+3871 LTVPGDESLA
-3883 AVNRALLDLAPMSD
+3883 AVNRALNGLAPVSSE
-3897 ASYDR
+3897 SYDR
-3902 MERESA
+3902 MEREFA
-3908 AQTKLFLLAA
+3908 AQTKLFLLSA
-3918 LQSVPGK
+3918 LQSVPGR
-3925 SPKEVLDT
+3925 SPKDVLDV
-3933 LRKIAEAQARP
+3933 LRKIADAQAKP
-3944 GVDTDPDGA
+3944 GAKTDPDGA

-3964 FDVMYRLVSTSTEH
+3964 FDVMYRLATTSTEH

-3989 GAPMSAFAYFSERRD
+3989 GAPTSAFAYFSERRD

-4016 KGPYSVARYP
+4016 EGPYSVARYP

-4074 ERINGNTSAASFDLT
+4074 ERINGNTFAASFDLT

-4097 QEYGGDG
+4097 KEYEGKSG
-4104 ARELNAEVEE
+4104 AAELNAEIEE
-4114 AIRIVKA
+4114 ALRIVKA
-4121 IGPVSPYRMFREILP
+4121 IGDVTPYRMFREILP
-4136 VYTAI
+4136 VYTAA

-4146 GEATVGGRSLAP
+4146 GEATAGGRSLAP
-4158 LLGVHGEWSR
+4158 LLGVHGAWSR
-4168 HQVANDN
+4168 RQVANDDT
-4175 ACRPLVDVYLGAET
+4175 CRPLVDAYLGAET
-4189 APVDKAAP
+4189 APVDRAAP
-4197 PVLDENGDPRYGG
+4197 AGRNGNGNATYGK
-4210 AGRSNPEH
+4210 RSNPEH

-4231 ADVAGRLNVGGIRE
+4231 ADVAGRLMAGGIRE
-4245 EAARNAPSPKLPE
+4245 EAAKKAPVPKLPD
-4258 GVTPSEVAKRHA
+4258 GVEPSETTKRHA
-4270 QALQA
+4270 RALQA
-4275 LAGSWATVRYTGEN
+4275 LAGSWASVRYTGKD

-4302 GGAPKTQRIA
+4302 GGAPRTQRVA
-4312 ICVSIGDDGL
+4312 ICVSVGEDGL
-4322 MSVETDEQVSMFASS
+4322 MSVGNEEQVSMFADS

-4344 AGTDAAK
+4344 AATAAAK
-4351 AMGVTSADA
+4351 AMGVASADA
-4360 FLALPEDVRKSIV
+4360 FLALPQDVRRAIV
-4373 KRFSVGAASANR
+4373 RRYSVGAASANR
-4385 PVFTVTGKGMR
+4385 PAFTIDSKGMS

-4403 IAGSKQETQL
+4403 LGASRQETQL
-4413 YHEYFHSMMAMFRG
+4413 YHEYFHSMMAMFRNI
-4427 LGLFSVADIRALQ
+4427 GLFSVADIEALQ
-4440 DTFGKPPPGSGMLFD
+4440 GTFGKPAPGSGMLFD
-4455 EERAAERYRQW
+4455 EERAAERYRKW
-4466 VEKGTETRETKAVE
+4466 VEKGTEAKEAKAVE

-4491 ALLRSIVDGFSYRR
+4491 SLLRSIVNGFSYRR
-4505 GETAAEGKFTRN
+4505 GETAADGEFTGN
-4517 EELLFSFVTAGV
+4517 EKLLFSFVTAGV
-4529 AARSNERIAELERVA
+4529 AARSNERIAELESVRTV
-4544 VMDGERLDVRGQIDR
+4544 DGRRLDVPSQLMEGLA
-4559 GVKPEGVGLA
+4559 PAGVGLA
-4569 DVELGTAA
+4569 DTELETARE
-4577 DIATRLR
+4577 IAGRLR
-4584 WDNPSDLVV
+4584 WDGFRSMSLGFEHAPKTD
-4593 ERTADGVWVPREL
+4593 RWVPREL
-4606 TDDDYGEDGGLKE
+4606 TYDDYGEDGSLKK
-4619 GIRPATHRE
+4619 GVRQATHRE
-4628 AIDFMT
+4628 AVDFMSD
-4634 KRIQLSAEELGVAPH
+4634 RLRLSAEELGIAPH
-4649 PDPEVGPLV
+4649 PDPELSPAV
-4658 KGRYD
+4658 KGRYGD
-4663 RLKAK
+4663 LKAK
-4668 AVELLSAEGALDAEA
+4668 AVEMLSAEGAPDAKA
-4683 LSSVLGELAK
+4683 LAPVLRKLAE
-4693 MGGSLEAGFTDLAR
+4693 MGGVNMEPGFTDVLK
-4707 AYNEGSPQLDQVAE
+4707 AYAEESPQLYGAADAS
-4721 TNLAVTVGVPPVGS
+4721 LAVSVGVPPVGS
-4735 ETFPFYGAGRTLAE
+4735 DTQPFYAAGRTLAE
-4749 ICTGKLKESLP
+4749 ICTGKLRESLP
-4760 YDTEMLKSKLF
+4760 YDTGMLTAKLS
-4771 GGDVKRLASRLTESA
+4771 GGDAKRIAARLTDTA
-4786 KGVIVAGFRDAL
+4786 KNVIVGGFRDAL

-4804 ALGKFSPDR
+4804 ALKRFTAGKL
-4813 FQDRLAFELL
+4813 QDSLAFELL
-4823 LCAAQTLDRMVVT
+4823 LCASQTLDRTIVG
-4836 DSAGAKERAFLRA
+4836 DSAGARERAFIRA
-4849 EGEAPERKWHA
+4849 EGGSPERKWHA

-4874 VDPVSIVADTVKSL
+4874 VDPASAVDD
-4888 NALEH
+4888 ALERLDG
-4893 INDPDVEPLAV
+4893 IADIGDRAVEPLAKV
-4904 TCRGVLDRLQE
+4904 CRMALDRLRQ

-4923 IGELTKAT
+4923 VGELTRAT
-4931 QAIDGLIKGFAPGVK
+4931 TAIDDLIQGFAPGVRYQ
-4946 FSGRDVDGSIMDYVL
+4946 GREADGSVRDYVL
-4961 ADRGTS
+4961 AEKGTS
-4967 DNQATD
+4967 GNGATD
-4973 ENLKVYGAIDAAN
+4973 DNIEIYGAIAAGN

-5004 ALYRAMAMVKFHR
+5004 TLYRARAMMKFHR

-5042 AAQSPAE
+5042 AAQSPAD

-5084 LASTIRPRFGTTEF
+5084 LASMIRPRFGTTVF

-5110 GLMYEIKD
+5110 GIMYEIKD

-5125 ALGDAML
+5125 LLGDAML
-5132 PGNELLL
+5132 PGNDLLL

-5147 AVDSGSVKF
+5147 TVDAGNVKF

-5173 CGISLTEDEVRDVD
+5173 CGISLTEDKVRDID
-5187 WFKKALAFKMGGWN
+5187 MYKKALAFRMGGWK
-5201 DVITGLDR
+5201 DIVTGLDHV
-5209 ITFRQND
+5209 TFRQAD
-5216 ALLPAKW
+5216 ARLPGKW
-5223 SDLLGS
+5223 DDLLAK
-5229 CDRKFFGGKEYMSR
+5229 CEDRFFKGKEYLSR
-5243 FEMTVHRMPHQLH
+5243 YEMTVHRMPHQLH
-5256 GNLLGGQMN
+5256 GNILGGKMN
-5265 FGEEFASAAHA
+5265 FGQEFATATSAA
-5276 ALKRVADEYS
+5276 LTRVSQEYS
-5286 ELCRKADAAT
+5286 DLCDKADRGQ
-5296 LSHDERI
+5296 LSHDERL

-5314 IEELESKGLVVARR
+5314 IEELEAKGLVIARR

-5352 TEAYRK
+5352 TDAYRK
-5358 ITSPERWAKTGLSQA
+5358 ITAPERWAKTGLSQA
-5373 EVEAMFTPE
+5373 EVEALFEPD
-5382 ALIAPMRDR
+5382 ALIAPMREK

-5405 TQGDAKHLTA
+5405 TQGDAKYLTA
-5415 FGTPLPFFQGTGVF
+5415 FGTPLPYFQGTGVF
-5429 MYNAV
+5429 MHNAV
-5434 RAARAENR
+5434 RAARAESR

-5448 LGDMESR
+5448 LGDMERR
-5455 WFAAVTSLANG
+5455 WLEAVTSPRNA

-5472 PAGTEAQLRAAKG
+5472 PVGTEEQLRAAKG
-5485 EEHTTLSVF
+5485 EEHTALTVF
-5494 RDLIGAKDLELVEL
+5494 RDLIGARDIELVEL
-5508 KRALIAGDFRP
+5508 KRALIEGDLLP
-5519 GGKYADRTARYGIDL
+5519 GGKYADRMARYGLDL

-5550 MVERAELEATGDTAR
+5550 MVERAEMEATGDAPR
-5565 DVPIDLQAC
+5565 DVPLDLQAL
-5574 IDRFQEHRAAS
+5574 IDGYEETRGAS

-5622 TNAMAHRGTFM
+5622 TNAMAHRATFM
-5633 SLMTTPAPDGSPVYY
+5633 TLMTTPASDGSPVYY

-5657 TSGIPDQCWEQI
+5657 ASGIPDPCWEQI
-5669 ARWWAAYHGLRYD
+5669 ARWWAAFHGMRYD
-5682 PGKSGVQNAQAIY
+5682 SGKSGVQNAQRIY
-5695 DRLGEI
+5695 DQIREVAGR
-5701 GDKGGRTGHWRIPLG
+5701 DQAKGRWHLVAGLS
-5716 VGDHRHHRY
+5716 DHRY
-5725 VPLDGD
+5725 VPLEGGQSD
-5731 RGELASVTG
+5731 LASVSG

-5747 NLGEDSS
+5747 NLGGDSS

-5777 QSFLAVRKNIHRA
+5777 QSLLAVRKNVHRV

-5816 AIGAIPTLMGNVKG
+5816 AVGAIPTMMGNLKG
-5830 GPDFVREHP
+5830 GADFMREHP
-5839 EIFNFLQGHVFKGK
+5839 DVFNALQKVFGGK

-5858 DFIGFRDYRDMM
+5858 DFIGFTDYRDMM

-5902 KAIVAND
+5902 KAIVAQD
-5909 IKSLESLMRKAGW
+5909 IKTLEGLLRRAGW

-5929 FRNFADAVLI
+5929 FRNFADALLI

-5960 LAMKLRHEAQV
+5960 LAMKLRHEAQI

-5989 NAEVGGIDERRYAW
+5989 NAEVGGIDEKRYAW

-6066 VPLLM
+6066 IPLLM
-6071 QMASMAFAKCLG
+6071 QMASMAFAKALG

-6149 GDRLVPDYR
+6149 GDRLVPNYTGKDQ
-6158 GEDAANQKTKA
+6158 ANQTTRN

-6186 FDRPGQQFAGKLSMP
+6186 FDKPGQQFMGKLSMP
-6201 AQRLIEGF
+6201 AQRLLEGF
-6209 LGRNLTYMDHGLAWD
+6209 LGRNIGYLERKLPWD
-6224 DMGPVERWLNPSLD
+6224 GMGPAERWLNPSLD
-6238 SASVNL
+6238 SATVNL
-6244 LKAFLPF
+6244 VKAFLPF

-6271 QMGASQTAVQ
+6271 QMGASQTAIQ
-6281 KRLERAVEAWARNDR
+6281 KRLEAAIESWARNDR
-6296 AAYSWGV
+6296 SAYSWGV
-6303 DRNPSRGKKKARML
+6303 YRAPKKGKAKRL
-6317 AGRFPDILEDA
+6317 AGRFSDILEDA

-6335 EAQLNTALGTVAS
+6335 ETQLNTALGTVARNY
-6348 KLYGR
+6348 YGR
-6353 LFSLLPEK
+6353 LFSLLPDEP
-6361 ADGDYDVKAVE
+6361 DGEYDVKAVE
-6372 RVCRQLNRVLSRKAD
+6372 RVCRALNRILTRKAS
-6387 VLQSVKKKL
+6387 VLQSAKKKL
-6396 DDRKGATWKDLPLE
+6396 EKQGRPLDKMDPE
-6410 MRRRYRDVIAR
+6410 MRMRLQRIIGRHMA
-6421 EMGDPFGGEPS
+6421 DPFAGEMEPAVE
-6432 MPIKAPEREEY
+6432 PPTREEY